1 MRINHTASEQDLE
14 YCITHATLITMEIGF
29 FREVHL

>member
-1 MRINHTASEQDLE
+1 MRIHHTASEQD
-14 YCITHATLITMEIGF
+14 ATLITMEIGF